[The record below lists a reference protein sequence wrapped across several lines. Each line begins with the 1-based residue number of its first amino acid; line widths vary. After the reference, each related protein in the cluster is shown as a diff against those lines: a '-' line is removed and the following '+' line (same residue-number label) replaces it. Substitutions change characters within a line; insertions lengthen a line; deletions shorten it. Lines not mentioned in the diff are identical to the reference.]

1 MDRLRAFEVFATVVA
16 KGSFVK
22 AADALDTSPA
32 NVTRYV
38 NELEAHLGVRLLN
51 RSSRKLSLTESGTAL
66 FERSRV
72 ILDDVA
78 EAEAIASH
86 AALNPKGRLR
96 INAGVTFGIKHLSPL
111 WPVFMKK
118 YPEIELDID
127 LIDRVVDMVEEG
139 YDLTIRISQATSPA
153 NLVAKK
159 LATSRNL
166 VSAAPAYLKA
176 RGIPKTP
183 QDLKDHTCLGF
194 SYAATGDEWHFTDR
208 DGKAQ
213 RVRVACPFHTNSG
226 ETLRAAALAGHGI
239 IRVAAFLVGEDIRAG
254 RLVRLL
260 PDYGISD
267 TDLLALYPSRRH
279 VGAKLRVMLDFLGA
293 AFKGTPPWDRDLLPY
308 R

>member
-16 KGSFVK
+16 KGSFIK

-38 NELEAHLGVRLLN
+38 NELEGHLATRLLN

-66 FERSRV
+66 YERCRA

-86 AALNPKGRLR
+86 TGLNPRGRLR

-118 YPEIELDID
+118 YPEINLDID

-139 YDLTIRISQATSPA
+139 YDLTIRVSQAVSPA

-166 VSAAPAYLKA
+166 VCAAPAYLKG
-176 RGIPKTP
+176 RGMPKTP
-183 QDLKDHTCLGF
+183 QDLREHTCLGF
-194 SYAATGDEWHFTDR
+194 SYAATGDEWHFTGP

-213 RVRVACPFHTNSG
+213 RVRITCPFHTNNG

-239 IRVAAFLVGEDIRAG
+239 IRPAAFLVGEDIRAG

-260 PDYGISD
+260 PDYQISD

-279 VGAKLRVMLDFLGA
+279 VSAKVRVMLDFLGA